1 MADEDERSIIENFNA
16 SILAQ
21 DVKLMPFTQLVT
33 HISSQPVLQA
43 STAFFRLLVSKTGGL
58 TPNVEGEQANVR
70 VFLAAYM
77 VMLHP
82 NHVFEQLGMSE
93 QNLLTAS
100 HNMDASLVNVV
111 RECLGGESGVAAGTW
126 AACKH
131 AVEVYLPIFRA
142 WRVFDEGALYLRLTR
157 ALCALRAHRDL
168 ASPEERQEIDLQTA
182 RLRAKIVQINGQA
195 ALDAFDAE

>member
-21 DVKLMPFTQLVT
+21 DVKLMSFTQFVA
-33 HISSQPVLQA
+33 HIRSQPVLQA

-58 TPNVEGEQANVR
+58 TPNGEGEQANVR

-111 RECLGGESGVAAGTW
+111 REFLGGEGVAAGTW
-126 AACKH
+126 AACTH

-142 WRVFDEGALYLRLTR
+142 WKVFDEGALYLRLTR